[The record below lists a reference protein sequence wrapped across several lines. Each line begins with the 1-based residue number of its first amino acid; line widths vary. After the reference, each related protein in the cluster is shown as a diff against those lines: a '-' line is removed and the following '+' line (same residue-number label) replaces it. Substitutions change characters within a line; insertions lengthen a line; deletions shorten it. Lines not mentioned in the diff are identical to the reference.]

1 MKSIDLV
8 DIGPNDDLREVI
20 RKCNYNFRRWS
31 AESLSDSVSIVSTD
45 ENLDAVKQE
54 TAKAILQIN
63 NVINEFKVY
72 VNESM
77 KDIDDKIEEL
87 KDLIDR
93 LEEDVDQS
101 QGGQDAQISN
111 LRTDIKNIIYGAS
124 IVNGRLQ
131 IPAGT
136 KVPTGNINV
145 FSNASKGGYIRTRA
159 GEVDNDIWAKA

>member
-20 RKCNYNFRRWS
+20 RKCNYNFKRWS
-31 AESLSDSVSIVSTD
+31 TESLSDSVSIVSTD

-77 KDIDDKIEEL
+77 KDIDGKIEEL